1 MIFWGMIQNLQQNNM
16 STFEDD
22 QYHWRETY
30 FVLFDPQRRPMLE
43 EVRQQLL
50 SRFPSLI
57 IRSEQAN
64 SQGQLE
70 MLSIQSPEDS
80 SAVDLVYQEGQQV
93 LLEIAAIADDLEQSN
108 KSRKNRKKL
117 DRARKC
123 SARLDLLH
131 FEQWGEKKSVGPV
144 QPVATSTRFA
154 PTEKG
159 AIANAVPKKNSPQVL
174 SRNPFANRPQ
184 FHFDP
189 NCSEESDEWG
199 NESPCDN
206 GADTGINTDGEME
219 TDDWDAV
226 DWEEPLDPNTLIGTL
241 QLLRELTKG
250 VAIDPGS
257 GTLL

>member
-1 MIFWGMIQNLQQNNM
+1 M

-30 FVLFDPQRRPMLE
+30 FVLFDPKRRPRLE
-43 EVRQQLL
+43 FVREQLL
-50 SRFPSLI
+50 KRFPSLI

-70 MLSIQSPEDS
+70 MLSLQSPEDS
-80 SAVDLVYQEGQQV
+80 SAVDLVYQEGEQV

-108 KSRKNRKKL
+108 KSPKKRKKL
-117 DRARKC
+117 DEARKC

-131 FEQWGEKKSVGPV
+131 FERLEEKTLLEEKTRLEETASKTEEGPSCFPPLLE
-144 QPVATSTRFA
+144 QTSK
-154 PTEKG
+154 ES
-159 AIANAVPKKNSPQVL
+159 AVPQKIRP
-174 SRNPFANRPQ
+174 RNPFANRPQ

-189 NCSEESDEWG
+189 NCPDETDQSG
-199 NESPCDN
+199 NECSFSDWV
-206 GADTGINTDGEME
+206 DTGFDTRIHTGLE
-219 TDDWDAV
+219 TDAWD
-226 DWEEPLDPNTLIGTL
+226 DDNWEEPLDPNTLIGTL

-257 GTLL
+257 GILL